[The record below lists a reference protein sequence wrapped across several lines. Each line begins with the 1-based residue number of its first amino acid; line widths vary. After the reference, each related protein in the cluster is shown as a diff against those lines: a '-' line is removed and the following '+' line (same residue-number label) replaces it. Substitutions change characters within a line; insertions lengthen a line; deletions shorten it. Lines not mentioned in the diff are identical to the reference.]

1 MTKSKTK
8 IMSFYPVTKH
18 NPTTGEIKAGI
29 YAMNKHTGHLEKI
42 PTSWSSYNVTES
54 RYSMYT
60 AANGIPTFSAYHEKY
75 NDLVEAREIL
85 KADRYGNDCETVG
98 KAIGLIKRFLETH
111 AKTR

>member
-1 MTKSKTK
+1 MTKSQTRM
-8 IMSFYPVTKH
+8 MSFYPVTRL

-42 PTSWSSYNVTES
+42 PTSWCSYNVTES
-54 RYSMYT
+54 HYSMYT
-60 AANGIPTFSAYHEKY
+60 AANGIPTFSAYDEKY
-75 NDLVEAREIL
+75 NDLVEAKEIL
-85 KADRYGNDCETVG
+85 KADRFGNDYESVG

>member
-1 MTKSKTK
+1 M
-8 IMSFYPVTKH
+8 MSFYPVTKYG
-18 NPTTGEIKAGI
+18 PTTGEIKAGI

-42 PTSWSSYNVTES
+42 PTGWASYNVTES

-60 AANGIPTFSAYHEKY
+60 WANGFPIFSAYDEKY
-75 NDLVEAREIL
+75 NDLVEAKEIL
-85 KADRYGNDCETVG
+85 KADLNGYYSPETVG